1 MEITSTPTRKMS
13 LTGECIQA
21 IQDRVNKY
29 ITTPEDEQRLEDRV
43 REELRK
49 QGYTRF

>member
-1 MEITSTPTRKMS
+1 MISKNKMS
-13 LTGECIQA
+13 LGGQSIQA

-29 ITTPEDEQRLEDRV
+29 IITPEDEQRLEDKV